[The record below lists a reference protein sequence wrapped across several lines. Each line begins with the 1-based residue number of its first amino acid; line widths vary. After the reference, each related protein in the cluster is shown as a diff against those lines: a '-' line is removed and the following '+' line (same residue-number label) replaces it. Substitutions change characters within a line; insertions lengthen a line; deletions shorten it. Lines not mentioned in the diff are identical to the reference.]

1 MEDNYIPRK
10 LLNSELEDGNR
21 KHGRPRKPYT
31 IKENLQWW
39 NIKPELKASHSDRSQ
54 WRRLIYVNL
63 HHKL

>member
-39 NIKPELKASHSDRSQ
+39 NIKPELKASPSDRSQ
-54 WRRLIYVNL
+54 
-63 HHKL
+63 